1 MLSLD
6 FGTVLNGVAQLAGLD
21 RDNLPGHFFKQVRDL
36 ANRRLSIAWIAVPWP
51 DLVRVSNLT
60 GTNDVFTLTSGIG
73 EVIEAYTKDP
83 LTTTEAV
90 PVSFR
95 LYDTGSARQLITR
108 GGQSSVYVE
117 YRITRTDLTGDVW
130 AAGTYQAGDQAYKTN
145 NFYSNPSSGS
155 STTEEPPA
163 SPWEKVETPA
173 RFTGYLIQGIY
184 SDYLKSNGT
193 KDDVEDVKAEEI
205 LSLEIDSV
213 LREQGQ
219 IRKTIVATY

>member
-6 FGTVLNGVAQLAGLD
+6 FGTALNGVAQLAGLD

-36 ANRRLSIAWIAVPWP
+36 ANRRLAIAWIAVPWP
-51 DLVRVSNLT
+51 DLVRVANIT
-60 GTNDVFTLTSGIG
+60 GTDDVFVLGDGVG
-73 EVIEAYTKDP
+73 EVIEVYLKDP
-83 LTTTEAV
+83 LLTTEAV

-117 YRITRTDLTGDVW
+117 YK
-130 AAGTYQAGDQAYKTN
+130 AGAQAYNSN
-145 NFYSNPSSGS
+145 NFYSNPSGGS
-155 STTEEPPA
+155 STTEEPPT
-163 SPWEKVETPA
+163 SPWSKVEVPS

-219 IRKTIVATY
+219 IRKTIVSTY

>member
-1 MLSLD
+1 M
-6 FGTVLNGVAQLAGLD
+6 NGVAQLAGLD

-36 ANRRLSIAWIAVPWP
+36 ANRRLAIAWIAVPWP
-51 DLVRVSNLT
+51 DLVRVLNLT

-73 EVIEAYTKDP
+73 EVIEVYSKDP

-130 AAGTYQAGDQAYKTN
+130 AAGTYNIGVQAYNNN
-145 NFYSNPSSGS
+145 NFYTVNAS
-155 STTEEPPA
+155 STTQEPPHA
-163 SPWEKVETPA
+163 NWDKVEISS